1 MTINVAETIR
11 KMMGWCPQ
19 ERVVFDNNDFF
30 SSGNSYRTGTANYD
44 GNDQFMDIPVQM
56 FDWRIFAVI
65 FGFIG
70 LLLFGIRRSDTYVI
84 LLSLLLYASL
94 FIFDRT
100 KISVDGGILRIRFPV
115 LGEKRYPKSSIDK
128 IELIE
133 NYAHRHRMRSLIAL
147 TLVILI
153 SLSSTSIM
161 SVVFS
166 ISSLLLIYVIYGAIR
181 ISHYPEIIRISTGG
195 RNIILYPRNEHDFLM
210 LKNIASEKLKLIGG
224 E

>member
-1 MTINVAETIR
+1 MTFNLENIR

-70 LLLFGIRRSDTYVI
+70 LLLFGIQRSDTYLI

-100 KISVDGGILRIRFPV
+100 
-115 LGEKRYPKSSIDK
+115 
-128 IELIE
+128 
-133 NYAHRHRMRSLIAL
+133 
-147 TLVILI
+147 
-153 SLSSTSIM
+153 
-161 SVVFS
+161 
-166 ISSLLLIYVIYGAIR
+166 
-181 ISHYPEIIRISTGG
+181 
-195 RNIILYPRNEHDFLM
+195 
-210 LKNIASEKLKLIGG
+210 
-224 E
+224 

>member
-1 MTINVAETIR
+1 MTAVAEHIKR
-11 KMMGWCPQ
+11 MMGWCPQ
-19 ERVVFDNNDFF
+19 EIVVYDHNDLLF
-30 SSGNSYRTGTANYD
+30 SGNAYRTGTATYD

-56 FDWRIFAVI
+56 FDWRIFAVM
-65 FGFIG
+65 FGSIG
-70 LLLFGIRRSDTYVI
+70 LLLFGIQRSDTYLI

-94 FIFDRT
+94 FVFDRT
-100 KISVDGGILRIRFPV
+100 KISVDGGILRIRSPV

-133 NYAHRHRMRSLIAL
+133 NYAHRHKMRSLIAL

-161 SVVFS
+161 SVIFW
-166 ISSLLLIYVIYGAIR
+166 ISTLLLIYVIYGTIR
-181 ISHYPEIIRISTGG
+181 ISHYPEIVRISTGG
-195 RNIILYPRNEHDFLM
+195 RNIILYPRNEHDFLI
-210 LKNIASEKLKLIGG
+210 LKSIAPEKLEKIGG